1 MVSKILRS
9 LFVTVALLAGCATS
23 LAPPMGSELVEV
35 AFSPEAG
42 AQALVLK
49 ALNGAQKSIRLA
61 GYSFTSPDVV
71 SALVAAN
78 KRGVD
83 VRVLV
88 DDRGNRSATS
98 TAALRLLVA
107 SSIPVRTISTYA
119 IHHDKYIVVD
129 ETHTQTGSFNYSRA
143 AAQANSE
150 NVVVIWNNVTV
161 AANYT
166 QHWVSRWGQ
175 GKDVPAGY

>member
-1 MVSKILRS
+1 MLSRRLAPLLMTMALLTGCAS
-9 LFVTVALLAGCATS
+9 TVA
-23 LAPPMGSELVEV
+23 PPTGTEHVEV

-42 AQALVLK
+42 AQTLVLK
-49 ALNGAQKSIRLA
+49 TLNSAQRSIRLA
-61 GYSFTSPDVV
+61 GYSFTSPEVV

-78 KRGVD
+78 RRGVD

-98 TAALRLLVA
+98 AAALRLLVA
-107 SSIPVRTISTYA
+107 TGIPNRTVSTYT

-129 ETHTQTGSFNYSRA
+129 ATHTQTESFNYSRA

-166 QHWVSRWGQ
+166 QHWLSRWGQ
-175 GKDVPAGY
+175 GKDVTASY

>member
-1 MVSKILRS
+1 MLSKGLTP
-9 LFVTVALLAGCATS
+9 LFVTVALVTGCASTMT
-23 LAPPMGSELVEV
+23 PPTGSERVEI

-49 ALNGAQKSIRLA
+49 TLNGARKSVRLA

-71 SALVAAN
+71 SGLVEAH

-83 VRVLV
+83 VKALV
-88 DDRGNRSATS
+88 DDRGNRSTTS
-98 TAALRLLVA
+98 TAALRLVVA
-107 SSIPVRTISTYA
+107 SGIPVRTISTYA

-143 AAQANSE
+143 AAQVNSE

-161 AANYT
+161 AANYP